1 MTGRMQVK
9 LNILMEDDKMK
20 NVLVVAVS
28 LMLLGMGATFVHA
41 GVSPDADLKIYQDY
55 FKKRF
60 PDFKAENYSLGMYNF
75 NEDKRSQW
83 EAIMEFPPYEVVV
96 EKGEEL
102 FTTPFK
108 NGKTYAD
115 CLENGGIGI
124 AHTYPRF
131 DAKTGKVKTLSM
143 EINGCRESN
152 GEKAL
157 NLLKGDLPTMLAYL
171 AETSRGKP
179 IEITVPDDPRALAV
193 YEDGKRIYF
202 TRRGP
207 RGFACYSCHWE
218 AAGSRIRGNELS
230 PAIGQA
236 TNFPAYRSKWGAMGP
251 IQRRYKGCMK
261 NVGARPLKAG
271 GEGMNNLEYFH
282 RRLSNGLPS
291 NAPNNRF

>member
-1 MTGRMQVK
+1 MKTFIVPAIC
-9 LNILMEDDKMK
+9 LAIL
-20 NVLVVAVS
+20 S
-28 LMLLGMGATFVHA
+28 TGATPVLA
-41 GVSPDADLKIYQDY
+41 ESSPAADLEVYQEY

-60 PDFKAENYSLGMYNF
+60 PDFTAENYSLGMYNF

-83 EAIMEFPPYEVVV
+83 EAIMEFPPYETVVD
-96 EKGEEL
+96 KGEQL
-102 FTTPFK
+102 FNTPFK

-124 AHTYPRF
+124 SQTYPRF
-131 DAKTGKVKTLSM
+131 DAKSGKIRTLSM
-143 EINGCRESN
+143 EINDCRESN
-152 GEKAL
+152 GEKPL
-157 NLLKGDLPTMLAYL
+157 KLLKGDLPTILAYL

-179 IEITVPDDPRALAV
+179 LEITVPDDDRALAA

-207 RGFACYSCHWE
+207 RGFACYNCHWE
-218 AAGSRIRGNELS
+218 AAGGRIRGNELS

-261 NVGARPLKAG
+261 NIGAKPLK
-271 GEGMNNLEYFH
+271 EGSDAMNNLEYFH
-282 RRLSNGLPS
+282 RYLSNGYPS

>member
-1 MTGRMQVK
+1 
-9 LNILMEDDKMK
+9 MK
-20 NVLVVAVS
+20 NLLLVLWLVLPGLAVS
-28 LMLLGMGATFVHA
+28 PVLAE
-41 GVSPDADLKIYQDY
+41 VSPDADLKIYQDY

-60 PDFKAENYSLGMYNF
+60 PDFTAENYSLGMYNF
-75 NEDKRSQW
+75 NEDKRNQW

-102 FTTPFK
+102 FNTTFK

-115 CLENGGIGI
+115 CLQNGGIGI

-143 EINGCRESN
+143 EINACREAN

-157 NLLKGDLPTMLAYL
+157 KLLKGDLPAILAYL
-171 AETSRGKP
+171 AETSRGKHID
-179 IEITVPDDPRALAV
+179 IEVPDDPRALAA

-207 RGFACYSCHWE
+207 RGFACFNCHWE
-218 AAGSRIRGNELS
+218 AAGARIRGNELS

-251 IQRRYKGCMK
+251 IQRRYKGCMR
-261 NVGARPLKAG
+261 NVGAKPLKEG
-271 GEGMNNLEYFH
+271 QEGMNNLEYFH

>member
-1 MTGRMQVK
+1 MK
-9 LNILMEDDKMK
+9 YIL
-20 NVLVVAVS
+20 AAIAY
-28 LMLLGMGATFVHA
+28 LLLPGMGATPAVA
-41 GVSPDADLKIYQDY
+41 EPSPDADLEIYRDY

-60 PDFKAENYSLGMYNF
+60 PDFTAENYSLGMYNF

-83 EAIMEFPPYEVVV
+83 EAIMDFPPYEVVV
-96 EKGEEL
+96 ETGEKL
-102 FTTPFK
+102 FNTPFK
-108 NGKTYAD
+108 NGKTYAE
-115 CLENGGIGI
+115 CLQNGGIGI

-131 DAKTGKVKTLSM
+131 DAETGKIKTLSM
-143 EINGCRESN
+143 AINECREAN
-152 GEKAL
+152 GETAL
-157 NLLKGDLPTMLAYL
+157 NLLKGDLPAMLAYL

-179 IEITVPDDPRALAV
+179 IDIEVPDDPRALAA
-193 YEDGKRIYF
+193 YQDGKRIYF

-207 RGFACYSCHWE
+207 RGFACYHCHWE

-251 IQRRYKGCMK
+251 IQRRYKGCMR
-261 NVGARPLKAG
+261 NVGAKPLKEG
-271 GEGMNNLEYFH
+271 EEGMNNLEYFH